1 MTSPDITLFSVHKD
15 AMAAAVAAFAQ
26 DWPEARISNLMDDGL
41 FRWVGETRGVVPGM
55 YAPFET
61 HTRHMVERGADAIL
75 FTCSAFQPCID
86 AVMAQHAVP
95 MLKPNDAMIEQAL
108 DAGSRIAV
116 LATVA
121 GTIPSVCAEIEA
133 MAATRGQDITL
144 SQHFVDHAFAAMAAG
159 EGDVH
164 DEMVADA
171 ARSITDADVIVL
183 AQFTLSRAAPHVAA
197 VTDIPVLNSPGAAV
211 AKLKAM
217 LSAA

>member
-26 DWPEARISNLMDDGL
+26 DWPEARISNLVDDGL
-41 FRWVGETRGVVPGM
+41 FRWVGETRGVVPAM
-55 YAPFET
+55 YAPFEA
-61 HTRHMVERGADAIL
+61 HTRYMVERGADAIL

-86 AVMAQHAVP
+86 AAMAHHDIP

-108 DAGSRIAV
+108 EAGSRIAV

-121 GTIPSVCAEIEA
+121 GTIPSVSAEIEM
-133 MAATRGQDITL
+133 MAAARGQEITL

-159 EGDVH
+159 DGEAH
-164 DEMVADA
+164 DSMVSDA
-171 ARSITDADVIVL
+171 ARAITDADVIVL
-183 AQFTLSRAAPHVAA
+183 AQFTLSRAAAPVAA

-211 AKLKAM
+211 TKLKAM
-217 LSAA
+217 LASG